1 MNILV
6 ASIMNSM
13 KAIKFGDGFKVP
25 IYSLKRCLHLSAPS
39 CNSSHY
45 EVLQIPQNA
54 TQTEIKDAYYKLSKV
69 YHPDVVKKDEISLT
83 MFQKITEAY
92 DVLGNVRTRLEYD
105 NKALGKYTP
114 YDTSKQQFYASIY
127 RDQVLHGIRKP
138 DTANVIEKK
147 SPIDHYLKSE
157 YKDRLADFKLYG
169 KKLADPFEQ
178 PETYG
183 GVFGEQRLTFIFYI
197 AMLYG
202 GFKFYENQ
210 DGW

>member
-1 MNILV
+1 
-6 ASIMNSM
+6 M
-13 KAIKFGDGFKVP
+13 KAIKLGDGIKVP
-25 IYSLKRCLHLSAPS
+25 IYTLKRCLHLSAPS
-39 CNSSHY
+39 WNSSYY

-105 NKALGKYTP
+105 NKTLGKYTA

-138 DTANVIEKK
+138 NTDNVIEKK

-157 YKDRLADFKLYG
+157 YKDRLAEFKLYR
-169 KKLADPFEQ
+169 KKFSDPFEQ
-178 PETYG
+178 PNTYG
-183 GVFGEQRLTFIFYI
+183 GVFGEQRMTFMYYV
-197 AMLYG
+197 ALLYAF
-202 GFKFYENQ
+202 FKYFEDP